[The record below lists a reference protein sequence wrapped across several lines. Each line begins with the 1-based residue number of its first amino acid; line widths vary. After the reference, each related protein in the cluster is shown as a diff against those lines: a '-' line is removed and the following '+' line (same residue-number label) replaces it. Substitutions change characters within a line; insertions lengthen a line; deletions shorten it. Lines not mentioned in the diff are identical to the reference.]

1 MVDCRLIVEERGLVR
16 MTFDIT
22 QDEVRS
28 FENGF
33 YRFTTIKGPITLAR
47 LSDSGRGDRGRY
59 GRFWLYG
66 DYVQEL
72 ADADLSYM
80 SLIKQISQ
88 QWAICDD
95 WGDKGLLSLM
105 DIPAGSAV
113 QAAWGRTKFQPKVF
127 DPSTRS
133 TTHSYEGGALQLIIP
148 VVDTDRRIDKILSD
162 LIKRKYL
169 TSALVNK
176 SICVENPWVTAQ
188 RREGSNI

>member
-1 MVDCRLIVEERGLVR
+1 ME
-16 MTFDIT
+16 FDIT

-33 YRFTTIKGPITLAR
+33 YRFTLIKGPITLAR
-47 LSDSGRGDRGRY
+47 FSDSGRGDRGRY

-72 ADADLSYM
+72 VDADLSYM
-80 SLIKQISQ
+80 PLIKQISQ

-95 WGDKGLLSLM
+95 WGDKGFLSLM

-113 QAAWGRTKFQPKVF
+113 NAAWGRTKFQPKVF
-127 DPSTRS
+127 DTAKRP

-148 VVDTDRRIDKILSD
+148 VVDTDRRADKILSD
-162 LIKRKYL
+162 LIKRKFL
-169 TSALVNK
+169 TSELVNK
-176 SICVENPWVTAQ
+176 SVRVENPWVTAQ
-188 RREGSNI
+188 RREGRNI